1 MKETC
6 PGKVQRSGAIP
17 IEIEASR
24 KDTYRIL
31 LDRIIKKC
39 KIPPEQRKNTSLFK
53 LNGSKILDERLT
65 VCGREKEWNLGNYLQ
80 VIKKSPSSLKLGVA
94 TLGGHASVSK
104 LSSDRRDKITEE
116 SKCATQ
122 V

>member
-1 MKETC
+1 MI
-6 PGKVQRSGAIP
+6 VS
-17 IEIEASR
+17 
-24 KDTYRIL
+24 L
-31 LDRIIKKC
+31 KC
-39 KIPPEQRKNTSLFK
+39 KIPPEQSTSLFK

-104 LSSDRRDKITEE
+104 LSSDGRDKITDSEE